1 MRLLQDGWGS
11 ADVAVGRTGHP
22 VTGRGLE
29 VFEPREGNC
38 FHCGA
43 AATFPS
49 NWKNEWFICD
59 GCLSVALPLL
69 RRKVPSALIFKSQK
83 SLVYATLWK
92 PFKSMSLDFIRET
105 LEYALQNARLAETFE
120 PTDVRCDG
128 MCEFDE
134 ARGLFRAKKCD
145 GTFSPV
151 LPMSSVTDFYV
162 QEVYRVGYKSYKHYE
177 RSELSIETSVPYM
190 PFVDFPFD
198 FPKSSGG
205 IVRNKKKMRQEAE
218 EELSDVL
225 GRKTSETR
233 RRVIPQYN
241 DLMEFNPYSVS
252 TSDDY
257 YQTAADFFHGPE

>member
-1 MRLLQDGWGS
+1 MEAGS
-11 ADVAVGRTGHP
+11 TRVGTR
-22 VTGRGLE
+22 
-29 VFEPREGNC
+29 
-38 FHCGA
+38 
-43 AATFPS
+43 
-49 NWKNEWFICD
+49 
-59 GCLSVALPLL
+59 
-69 RRKVPSALIFKSQK
+69 PSAS
-83 SLVYATLWK
+83 AN
-92 PFKSMSLDFIRET
+92 R
-105 LEYALQNARLAETFE
+105 ARFWGEQRVKRYRSSWTF
-120 PTDVRCDG
+120 
-128 MCEFDE
+128 
-134 ARGLFRAKKCD
+134 
-145 GTFSPV
+145 
-151 LPMSSVTDFYV
+151 MSSVTDFYV

-205 IVRNKKKMRQEAE
+205 IVRNKMKMRQEAE